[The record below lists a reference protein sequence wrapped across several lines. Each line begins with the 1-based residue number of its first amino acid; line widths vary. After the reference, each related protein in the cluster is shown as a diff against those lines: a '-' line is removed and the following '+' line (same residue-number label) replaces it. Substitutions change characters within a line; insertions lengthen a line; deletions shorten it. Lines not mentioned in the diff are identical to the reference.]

1 MDVARISA
9 VSPRQIDW
17 RSLTARQIIKYEQQ
31 GVEVPSMYLQWAIDF
46 RATIDLDDETTY
58 EMAQEASST
67 GENVQNYNPDGVANS
82 NVDLSN
88 SDSSEVSATDME
100 GEDKTAAQ
108 KKREDLQNA
117 NVSLRNQALI
127 FTSDSKSATNSA
139 IESAQTLINTE
150 TQSVNEIEKL
160 DNYMSELLSKAEST
174 QSELKNEVAKLNND
188 KGDISSISKINKY
201 QQQLQAYGVLG
212 QNSVSVTE
220 SELSQFDSV
229 INAQSSAILNAQ
241 DFGAETVNVGNDLLT
256 SIKGAFIF
264 RIADYI
270 AGKQAVMS
278 GNESINQSLTTADA
292 QIQANATNSEN
303 KSSASSYKSKIT
315 DKTGVLANTVQD
327 YKNKDDDTSQK
338 AANED
343 KTATNDGTDTTDRLN
358 TNLDEILKRKIRKGE
373 NINA

>member
-46 RATIDLDDETTY
+46 RTTIDLDDETTY
-58 EMAQEASST
+58 EMAQEAAST
-67 GENVQNYNPDGVANS
+67 GEKVQNYNPDGGANS

-108 KKREDLQNA
+108 KKREDLQNS

-127 FTSDSKSATNSA
+127 FTSDSKSATNSG

-160 DNYMSELLSKAEST
+160 DNYMSELLSKAEAT

-201 QQQLQAYGVLG
+201 QQQLQAYGVSG

-270 AGKQAVMS
+270 VGKQAVMS

-343 KTATNDGTDTTDRLN
+343 KTSTNDGTDTTDILN

>member
-67 GENVQNYNPDGVANS
+67 GENVQNYNTDGGANS
-82 NVDLSN
+82 NVDLSH
-88 SDSSEVSATDME
+88 SDSSEVAATDME

-160 DNYMSELLSKAEST
+160 DNYMSELLSKAEAT

-201 QQQLQAYGVLG
+201 QQQLQAYGVSG

>member
-1 MDVARISA
+1 MDVVRISA

-67 GENVQNYNPDGVANS
+67 GENVQNYNPDVGANS

-160 DNYMSELLSKAEST
+160 DNYMSELLSKAEAT

-201 QQQLQAYGVLG
+201 QQQLQAYGVSG

-292 QIQANATNSEN
+292 QIQTNATNSEN

>member
-201 QQQLQAYGVLG
+201 QQQLQAYGVSG

-343 KTATNDGTDTTDRLN
+343 KTSTNDGTDTTDRLN